1 MTASKSKR
9 PTKKAREARTPGS
22 EALTSPRA
30 AEKAL
35 RASEAELRRSQ
46 GRMRALVRGLLDL
59 QEGERRRLARD
70 LHDDLSQRA
79 AALALEAAALAN
91 SAEWPRLELSSK
103 LNSLAMRASGLCME
117 LARLAHELHPVGL
130 EKLGLVSALKSLTVE
145 HSSRYG
151 IEIHFTHRRLPPAL
165 PAEISLCL
173 FRIVQEAFRNIARHP
188 KASRAYITVAGAGDG
203 IRLSIR
209 DQGRGFDPNPD
220 DGAAGL
226 GLIGMKERVRLAGGT
241 FSLDAQPGKGVRI
254 EVRVP
259 LLPSEAGGFTEAGQ
273 Q

>member
-1 MTASKSKR
+1 MPHGEELSMTASKSKG
-9 PTKKAREARTPGS
+9 PAKKARE
-22 EALTSPRA
+22 
-30 AEKAL
+30 
-35 RASEAELRRSQ
+35 ASEAELRRSQ

-91 SAEWPRLELSSK
+91 SAEWPRPELSSK
-103 LNSLAMRASGLCME
+103 LNYLAERASGLCME

-130 EKLGLVSALKSLTVE
+130 EKLGLVSALKSLSAE
-145 HSSRYG
+145 QSSRYG

-173 FRIVQEAFRNIARHP
+173 FRIVQEVIRNIARHS
-188 KASRAYITVAGAGDG
+188 KASRAYVTVAGAGDG

-209 DQGRGFDPNPD
+209 DEGRGFDPNPD
-220 DGAAGL
+220 AGVAGL
-226 GLIGMKERVRLAGGT
+226 GLIGIKERVRLAGGT
-241 FSLDAQPGKGVRI
+241 FSLEAKPGEGVRI

-259 LLPSEAGGFTEAGQ
+259 LLPSEVEGFAETGQ
-273 Q
+273 P